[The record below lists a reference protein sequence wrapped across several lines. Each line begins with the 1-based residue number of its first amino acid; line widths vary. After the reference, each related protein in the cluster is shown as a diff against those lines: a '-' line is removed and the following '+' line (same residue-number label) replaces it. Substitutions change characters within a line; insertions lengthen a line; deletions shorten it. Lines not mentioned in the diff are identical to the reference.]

1 MLATDGKNHQM
12 TGKRNLDAADRR
24 LLNELQRNSRRSIAE
39 LAEAVGLTLQ
49 TCQRRLQGLRESGVI
64 LAEVVLVNPRETPRP
79 LTVFI
84 EVTLERLTEAT
95 RGRFERKMQGVT
107 EIMQC
112 WAVSGAADYIV
123 IAQVRDIEDYYALV
137 NEVFVDDDT
146 IKTTKTTFAMGRRK
160 FETAI
165 DF

>member
-1 MLATDGKNHQM
+1 MSRQ
-12 TGKRNLDAADRR
+12 RPLDAADRR

-49 TCQRRLQGLRESGVI
+49 TCQRRLQAIRDSGLIVS
-64 LAEVVLVNPRETPRP
+64 EVVLVDPRLSPRP
-79 LTVFI
+79 LTVII
-84 EVTLERLTEAT
+84 EVTLERLNQAT
-95 RGRFERKMQGVT
+95 RRAFERKANAVP

-112 WAVSGAADYIV
+112 WAVSGVADYIL
-123 IAQVRDIEDYYALV
+123 IAQVRDIEDYYVLV
-137 NEVFVDDDT
+137 NEVFVDDDA
-146 IKTTKTTFAMGRRK
+146 IKSTRTAFGMGRTK